1 MAVTSPLRQE
11 IVSQA
16 ARSAGAAAKAYEA
29 RKRAFLDTESLCRQ
43 QGITFVPIVAE
54 CSGGWG
60 EDSLKSLRHLA
71 RVSADRSG
79 RQRSQVLTELL
90 QSLCI
95 LIRSAKA
102 RAVLRRAPG
111 HQPLAATAT
120 ESANVALQLVG

>member
-1 MAVTSPLRQE
+1 MRQS
-11 IVSQA
+11 IVGEA
-16 ARSAGAAAKAYEA
+16 ALSTGAAAKSYEA
-29 RKRAFLDTESLCRQ
+29 YKRGYLDTEAMCSQ
-43 QGITFVPIVAE
+43 QGITFLPIVAE

-79 RQRSQVLTELL
+79 RQRSHVLTELL

-111 HQPLAATAT
+111 HQALSAPAA
-120 ESANVALQLVG
+120 ESANVALQLSG